1 MTIPINLASQP
12 FRRDRAVL
20 VASAAVC
27 ALLTLTLGGLIYL
40 YLADRA
46 QSAELRRE
54 VARLDRQISTSG
66 AEQARLDA
74 ILRKPEN
81 STVLERSVFINT
93 LLYHKGISWSRLFAD
108 LESTV
113 PYNVKLVALVPS
125 VNADNKVVLD
135 ITVAAD
141 NPEALVG
148 FALAMEKSS
157 SFRDVYIHNNQPPT
171 QAEPFYRVRVT
182 VNYAQKL

>member
-1 MTIPINLASQP
+1 MKIPINLASQP
-12 FRRDRAVL
+12 FRRDRAIL
-20 VASAAVC
+20 LASAAVGVV
-27 ALLTLTLGGLIYL
+27 LTLTLGGLVYL
-40 YLADRA
+40 FLADRA
-46 QSAELRRE
+46 QSAELRGE
-54 VARLDRQISTSG
+54 VARLDRLISASS

-74 ILRKPEN
+74 ILRQPEN

-93 LLYHKGISWSRLFAD
+93 LLYHKGISWSRLFSD
-108 LESTV
+108 LENTV
-113 PYNVKLVALVPS
+113 PYNVKLVSLVPS
-125 VNADNKVVLD
+125 LNAENKVVLD

-148 FALAMEKSS
+148 FALAMEKSPA
-157 SFRDVYIHNNQPPT
+157 FRDVYIHNNQPPT